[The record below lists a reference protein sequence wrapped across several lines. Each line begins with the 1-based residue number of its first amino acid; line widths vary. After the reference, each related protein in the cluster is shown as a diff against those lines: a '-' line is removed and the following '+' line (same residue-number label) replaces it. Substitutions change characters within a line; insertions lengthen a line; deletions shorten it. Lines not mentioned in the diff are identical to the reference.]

1 MAAKQQNGRVG
12 MIKKLRRSASAS
24 EHNMSELRNRKS
36 TQNLFDQ
43 HGTPIDLRQFRK
55 VLDKEDNGNN
65 NNNNNAEKKT
75 RYRRTQSVTRAE
87 EITTKSEKQRLKQP
101 DKS

>member
-1 MAAKQQNGRVG
+1 MTTKEHNGRVG

-65 NNNNNAEKKT
+65 NTEKKT

-87 EITTKSEKQRLKQP
+87 EITTKEEKQRKGQP
-101 DKS
+101 DKP

>member
-1 MAAKQQNGRVG
+1 MATQNGTAKV
-12 MIKKLRRSASAS
+12 IKKLRRSASAS
-24 EHNMSELRNRKS
+24 EHNLSELRNRKS

-43 HGTPIDLRQFRK
+43 YGTPIDLRQFRK

-65 NNNNNAEKKT
+65 TEKKT

-87 EITTKSEKQRLKQP
+87 EITTKEEKQRKEQP
-101 DKS
+101 DKP

>member
-1 MAAKQQNGRVG
+1 MATKEQNGRVG

-43 HGTPIDLRQFRK
+43 HGTPIDLKQFRK
-55 VLDKEDNGNN
+55 VLDKEDNGSNN
-65 NNNNNAEKKT
+65 NNSSEKKT

-87 EITTKSEKQRLKQP
+87 EITTKSEKQRLQQP
-101 DKS
+101 DKG

>member
-1 MAAKQQNGRVG
+1 

-43 HGTPIDLRQFRK
+43 HGTPIDLKQFRK
-55 VLDKEDNGNN
+55 VLDKEDNGT
-65 NNNNNAEKKT
+65 EKKS

-87 EITTKSEKQRLKQP
+87 EITTKEEKQRKEQP
-101 DKS
+101 DKP